1 MLVPKRYRSI
11 IIVSV
16 LIITSAVIL
25 SYNLRQPERTGLLR
39 KMALEAAAPAVA
51 AINAA
56 VDGLSDAWRRYIFLI
71 GLQEE
76 NRRLREKNDL
86 LAQDMI
92 RYREGYLEGL
102 RLRKLLALK
111 EQIRHRTVA
120 AHVIDRDLGA
130 IFKTLLIDRGSSQ
143 GLRVGLPVVS
153 DQGLV
158 GRVVESSYHVSRVL
172 LIIDEN
178 SNIDALVQG
187 SRAQAIL
194 QGAGAAG
201 CKLKYIP
208 KTETVR
214 VGDSVITSGLS
225 GVFSKGLLIGVVRA
239 VNRGESSLFQKI
251 EVAPAVNFA
260 KVEEI
265 LVILPD
271 GEGKK

>member
-1 MLVPKRYRSI
+1 MLVPKRYRSVI
-11 IIVSV
+11 ILSV
-16 LIITSAVIL
+16 LIITSLVIL
-25 SYNLRQPERTGLLR
+25 SYNLRQPDRTGFLR
-39 KMALEAAAPAVA
+39 KLVLEAAAPVEG
-51 AINAA
+51 AINAG
-56 VDGLSDAWRRYIFLI
+56 VDGLNDAWKRYIFLI

-86 LAQDMI
+86 LARDRI
-92 RYREGYLEGL
+92 LYREGYLEGL

-111 EQIRHRTVA
+111 EQIRHETVA
-120 AHVIDRDLGA
+120 ARVIDRDSGA
-130 IFKTLLIDRGSSQ
+130 IFKTLLIDRGSAQ

-158 GRVVESSYHVSRVL
+158 GRVVETTYHISRVL

-201 CKLKYIP
+201 CNLKYLP

-225 GVFSKGLLIGVVRA
+225 GVFSKGLLIGTVRT
-239 VNRGESSLFQKI
+239 VNKGESSLFQKI

-265 LVILPD
+265 LVILPE